1 MLHTKRILINGRSG
15 GLDRLAESATDLI
28 PVRIE
33 EMHTGK
39 WNADISAGI
48 TINSVQSR

>member
-1 MLHTKRILINGRSG
+1 MLAKRILINGVARG
-15 GLDRLAESATDLI
+15 DRVAESANPDLI